1 MKKYISI
8 LLAVAILFCSF
19 SVTAFAGEAEQAATK
34 ALLSGFEVY
43 DSDCDGVPATTADA
57 RETLE
62 IALGIKAKSEGKEYD
77 VDGNSCVDSK
87 DALEILRASL
97 GVKNILSDVSA
108 ADALSYLCTELDL
121 VKIAYP
127 GFFRTKTEQCT
138 SMLITSSG
146 WPNLFTGDFNV
157 KDMEYVDYL
166 KLTRDFYIK
175 HNTGG
180 SADQTIKDLDEAI
193 EDAENMYEP
202 VVNKRNVTAGSTVN
216 HYNQFPVNTYKWA
229 CKLTTDDIKNVSIS
243 YANGVITITV
253 NMNNYTYK
261 SDEYPYKSNQRAARA
276 ELPYGKL
283 FAKLPTFSSSSS
295 SFAGLR
301 LKDGTVTVKIDAA
314 TGMPTF
320 ADYYYAYELDA
331 YSEEKANLGFLG
343 TSTIKTT
350 ITQKASYAE
359 NYEIYALAK

>member
-1 MKKYISI
+1 MKKYISL
-8 LLAVAILFCSF
+8 LLAVAILFCAF
-19 SVTAFAGEAEQAATK
+19 SVTAFAGEEEQVATK
-34 ALLSGFEVY
+34 ELLSEFEVY

-77 VDGNSCVDSK
+77 VDGNGSVDSK

-97 GVKNILSDVSA
+97 GVKNILSNVST
-108 ADALSYLCTELDL
+108 ADALSYLCAELNL
-121 VKIAYP
+121 VKTAYP
-127 GFFRTKTEQCT
+127 GFFRTKTEQCS
-138 SMLITSSG
+138 SMLVTSSG
-146 WPNLFTGDFNV
+146 WPILFTGGFNV
-157 KDMEYVDYL
+157 ENMEYVEYL
-166 KLTRDFYIK
+166 KLMRDFLAEYNK
-175 HNTGG
+175 DG
-180 SADQTIKDLDEAI
+180 SADQTIKDLDKAI
-193 EDAENMYEP
+193 ENAENMYEP
-202 VVNKRNVTAGSTVN
+202 VINKRNVTAGSTVN
-216 HYNQFPVNTYKWA
+216 HHNQFPVYTYKWA
-229 CKLTTDDIKNVSIS
+229 CKLTVDDVKNVSIS

-261 SDEYPYKSNQRAARA
+261 SDEYPYKSNQKSARA
-276 ELPYGKL
+276 ELPYGKV

-331 YSEEKANLGFLG
+331 YSEKKENLGLLG
-343 TSTIKTT
+343 SPTIKTT
-350 ITQKASYAE
+350 ITEKASYAE
-359 NYEIYALAK
+359 NYEIYALAE